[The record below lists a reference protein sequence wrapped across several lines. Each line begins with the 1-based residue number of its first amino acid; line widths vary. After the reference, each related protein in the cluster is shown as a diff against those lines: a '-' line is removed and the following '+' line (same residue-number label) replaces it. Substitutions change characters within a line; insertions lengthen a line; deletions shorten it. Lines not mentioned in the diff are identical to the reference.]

1 MLPHPQP
8 RARPL
13 CPELLSP
20 GQLTELLRLLA
31 ARTGVDLAGQRRSM
45 LARRAS
51 HRLGWAGVRTPA
63 EYLDRVRTDPAEP
76 WRLLE
81 RLTIKVSRFFRN
93 PDTFDALRRRA
104 LPELRRRRG
113 GAPLRVWS
121 AGCANGQ
128 EAYSL
133 GMLCAEAGPF
143 SVLGTD
149 VDRAALARASAAV
162 YPEEERAHIPA
173 ELAERHLVASSAGR
187 VAVHPALARRVS
199 FARHDLAS
207 DAPPPGAGFD
217 LVSCRNVLIY
227 FVPERQAQIL
237 ARVAG
242 RVVPGGYLVLGEAE
256 WPAPEVERRLEIVD
270 RSHRIFRFP
279 ATDRARSV

>member
-1 MLPHPQP
+1 M
-8 RARPL
+8 
-13 CPELLSP
+13 
-20 GQLTELLRLLA
+20 
-31 ARTGVDLAGQRRSM
+31 RTGVDLAGQRRSM

-51 HRLGWAGVRTPA
+51 HQLGWAGVRTPA
-63 EYLDRVRTDPAEP
+63 EYLQRVRTDPAEP

-93 PDTFDALRRRA
+93 PGTFETLRRRA

-133 GMLCAEAGPF
+133 GMLCAEAGGPF
-143 SVLGTD
+143 FVLGTD

-162 YPEEERAHIPA
+162 YPEEERAHVPS
-173 ELAERHLVASSAGR
+173 ELAAHHLLGGSRR
-187 VAVHPALARRVS
+187 VAVHSTLARRVS
-199 FARHDLAS
+199 FERHDLAS
-207 DAPPPGAGFD
+207 EAPPPGAAFD
-217 LVSCRNVLIY
+217 LVACRNVLIY
-227 FVPERQAQIL
+227 FEPERQAQIL
-237 ARVAG
+237 ARVSD
-242 RVVPGGYLVLGEAE
+242 RVAPGGYLVLGEAE

-270 RSHRIFRFP
+270 RNHRIFRFP
-279 ATDRARSV
+279 ATARARSV